1 MGFFR
6 TRKDIFI
13 QEGVSM
19 EYQGIIIT
27 GASGAGKSS
36 IAQKL
41 CEQYKI
47 FQIVQ
52 AVTTRK
58 PREDDYH
65 RQYQY
70 ISKVEFEKLDEDNRL
85 LIKSEYR
92 GKYYGITHE
101 ALQEV
106 IGNSKIPLLI
116 LTPKSVV
123 ELKIKKNLEDYTSF
137 IVFLDAPDEILD
149 TRLNSRGENINETV
163 IQQRKEDRGYLERL
177 LKIYPTDYV
186 YSIKNT
192 DIEKTLKLI
201 WSLWNHR
208 KTGGILS
215 EKLIRLMIE
224 CDMLLEN
231 ANLDNIQGASYDLRL
246 GDKYFQKGEIK
257 TLDEQNP
264 FVVMEPGDYV
274 LISSKEIANLP
285 KDIAGRFDLT
295 VSLFCKGVILSNGPQ
310 VDPGFHGGLFCLLF
324 NTANNKVQ
332 LKHGEHYAT
341 IEFVKLVEPTVPY
354 MGKYQNKLKMKD
366 YLPEMVEASAINKL
380 MEDVENLKKE
390 KWWIKI
396 LPLVV
401 SILALILAIAALI
414 GMR

>member
-27 GASGAGKSS
+27 GTSGAGKSS

-310 VDPGFHGGLFCLLF
+310 VDPGFHGRLFCLLF

-380 MEDVENLKKE
+380 IEDVENLKKE

>member
-27 GASGAGKSS
+27 GTSGAGKSS

-177 LKIYPTDYV
+177 LKINPTDYV

-231 ANLDNIQGASYDLRL
+231 ANLDNIQGASYDLHL

-380 MEDVENLKKE
+380 IEDVENLKKE

>member
-1 MGFFR
+1 MGY
-6 TRKDIFI
+6 K
-13 QEGVSM
+13 
-19 EYQGIIIT
+19 GIIIT
-27 GASGAGKSS
+27 GTSGAGKSS

-58 PREDDYH
+58 LREDDYH
-65 RQYQY
+65 GQYQY

-101 ALQEV
+101 ALQEA
-106 IGNSKIPLLI
+106 IGNRKIPLLI

-149 TRLNSRGENINETV
+149 TRLNSRGESINETV

-177 LKIYPTDYV
+177 LKINPTDYV

-192 DIEKTLKLI
+192 DIEKTLELI

-224 CDMLLEN
+224 CDILLEN

-274 LISSKEIANLP
+274 LISSKEIVNLP

-295 VSLFCKGVILSNGPQ
+295 ISLFCKGVILSNGPQ

-324 NTANNKVQ
+324 NTANNRVQ

-354 MGKYQNKLKMKD
+354 MGKYQNKLKMGD
-366 YLPEMVEASAINKL
+366 YLPEIVEASAINKL

-401 SILALILAIAALI
+401 SILALILVVIAALI
-414 GMR
+414 GMG

>member
-27 GASGAGKSS
+27 GTSGAGKSS

-310 VDPGFHGGLFCLLF
+310 VDPGFHGRLFCLLF

>member
-27 GASGAGKSS
+27 GTSGAGKSS

-177 LKIYPTDYV
+177 LKINPTDYV

-310 VDPGFHGGLFCLLF
+310 VDPGFHGRMFCLLF

-380 MEDVENLKKE
+380 IEDVENLKKE

>member
-177 LKIYPTDYV
+177 LKTNPTDYV

-192 DIEKTLKLI
+192 DIEKTLELI